1 MCEIVRALI
10 YAHNLFILSWLLQH
24 RLTRKGEKIMN
35 KKIFWPF
42 VVAAFVQAIL
52 SFGKT
57 GVVGAVLSALVILAV
72 VVILFDGIQD
82 KLKAKEKKDAEI
94 AEAEILLSEAE
105 ENFEDAKEAFLM
117 ESSDENKANYKTAK
131 AEYISAKKNLAE
143 IKKK

>member
-1 MCEIVRALI
+1 
-10 YAHNLFILSWLLQH
+10 
-24 RLTRKGEKIMN
+24 MN

-57 GVVGAVLSALVILAV
+57 GVVGAVLSALVIFAA
-72 VVILFDGIQD
+72 VVILFDGIQG
-82 KLKAKEKKDAEI
+82 KLKEKVKKNVAIAGAEN
-94 AEAEILLSEAE
+94 LLNEAE
-105 ENFEDAKEAFLM
+105 ENFEDAKEALLM
-117 ESSDENKANYKTAK
+117 EASDENKAAYQAAR

>member
-1 MCEIVRALI
+1 
-10 YAHNLFILSWLLQH
+10 
-24 RLTRKGEKIMN
+24 MN

-42 VVAAFVQAIL
+42 VLASFVQAIL

-57 GVVGAVLSALVILAV
+57 GVVGAVLSALVILGVA
-72 VVILFDGIQD
+72 VILFDGVQD

>member
-1 MCEIVRALI
+1 
-10 YAHNLFILSWLLQH
+10 
-24 RLTRKGEKIMN
+24 MN
-35 KKIFWPF
+35 KKIFWSF

-57 GVVGAVLSALVILAV
+57 GVVGAVLSALVILGVA
-72 VVILFDGIQD
+72 VILFDGVQE

-105 ENFEDAKEAFLM
+105 ANFEDAKEAFLM
-117 ESSDENKANYKTAK
+117 EVSDENKAAYQAAR